1 MNQYVPKDCFIS
13 NNMPVFSRNIK
24 RIYDFQWS
32 LVVQILFFP
41 HRFYLQYRH
50 LQAGTYRQVLY
61 KFRSMCLDAE
71 ISDPQLSHSNSNND
85 SRLTKVGHFIRAYH
99 LVKLPQLYNA
109 LRGYMALIEPHPER
123 KFYIDQIMEH
133 DYSILISIRSAWA

>member
-1 MNQYVPKDCFIS
+1 
-13 NNMPVFSRNIK
+13 
-24 RIYDFQWS
+24 
-32 LVVQILFFP
+32 
-41 HRFYLQYRH
+41 
-50 LQAGTYRQVLY
+50 
-61 KFRSMCLDAE
+61 MCLDAE

-133 DYSILISIRSAWA
+133 DYSILISIRSAWAYRYYGKNLKWQEYDLYYLGYRS

>member
-13 NNMPVFSRNIK
+13 NNMPVFSCNIK

-32 LVVQILFFP
+32 LVVQILFSPPFFICNIAIFKQE
-41 HRFYLQYRH
+41 RIGR
-50 LQAGTYRQVLY
+50 
-61 KFRSMCLDAE
+61 CLDAE